1 MGKNNKK
8 QRSIAQK
15 MIVSLVGGIVV
26 GLIFMMIRQNL
37 LNNGGEAT

>member
-26 GLIFMMIRQNL
+26 GLIMVS
-37 LNNGGEAT
+37 